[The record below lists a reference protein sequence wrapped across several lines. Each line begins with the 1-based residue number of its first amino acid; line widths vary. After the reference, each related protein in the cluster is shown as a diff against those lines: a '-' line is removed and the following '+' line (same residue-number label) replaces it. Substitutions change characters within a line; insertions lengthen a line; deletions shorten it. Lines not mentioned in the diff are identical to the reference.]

1 MTDLPLKWYK
11 IRPVAVLLRPLRVVL
26 PVWIQKCRCPIMLP
40 MVILS
45 PIPVLYVIAG
55 ECLSLRTNIIILT
68 TSYPRG
74 LFEVNQTS
82 ENSVKDIFQDLRNIG
97 RPAHGVKCL
106 HRVSNGRFCINFGK
120 KNYRN
125 TFAKKSS
132 FTPHFTNGR
141 PQLSTSS
148 NLVYIAAY
156 YTPSEVA
163 DEAQESPKPVR
174 RCTFFSSLQASD
186 HAQYFFNGIRVFGT
200 EISKPVPSFLRFG
213 RYLVRLKH
221 KGQTRICRKCSRPG
235 HQARTCPNILCCNC
249 EELGNMTDSCPEEVH
264 C

>member
-1 MTDLPLKWYK
+1 MNDLPLMWYK

-55 ECLSLRTNIIILT
+55 ECLSLRANIIILT
-68 TSYPRG
+68 TSYARG

-106 HRVSNGRFCINFGK
+106 QRVSNGRFCITFGK
-120 KNYRN
+120 KNYRIK
-125 TFAKKSS
+125 FVKKSS

-141 PQLSTSS
+141 PQLSTSL
-148 NLVYIAAY
+148 NLV
-156 YTPSEVA
+156 
-163 DEAQESPKPVR
+163 
-174 RCTFFSSLQASD
+174 
-186 HAQYFFNGIRVFGT
+186 
-200 EISKPVPSFLRFG
+200 
-213 RYLVRLKH
+213 
-221 KGQTRICRKCSRPG
+221 
-235 HQARTCPNILCCNC
+235 
-249 EELGNMTDSCPEEVH
+249 
-264 C
+264 